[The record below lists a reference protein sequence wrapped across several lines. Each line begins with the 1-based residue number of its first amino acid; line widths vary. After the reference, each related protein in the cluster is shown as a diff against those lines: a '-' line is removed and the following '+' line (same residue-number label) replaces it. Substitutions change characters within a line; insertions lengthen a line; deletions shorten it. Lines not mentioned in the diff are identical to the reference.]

1 MHKLTVAKVKN
12 ALPGK
17 YGDGG
22 GLYLKVKPSGARSWI
37 LRVQHNQRTE
47 EIGLGGFPLVTLAEA
62 REKALEMRRL
72 AKSGENARAHRNKAT
87 TRIPTFKEALLST
100 HAEKEKGWSDKQAA
114 SFLSTLTEYAVPKIG
129 GIAVS
134 NIGSADIVSALK
146 PIWTTKPQMARKV
159 RGRIMQV
166 LAYSRANGWRTDPL
180 PHPSEITEGLA
191 KQPAGKHF
199 AAMPYAEVPEFV
211 AGQLRAMDDAS
222 GATASRL
229 ALLFTVFTAARSG
242 EVRNAQWAQI
252 DRQAG
257 TWKRSAEF
265 MKAGKEHTV
274 MLNKA
279 ALAILDKA
287 QVLANGDGFIF
298 PSARRGRPL
307 SDQSMSAV
315 MRRAGSAVTVHGFRS
330 SFKDWSMEKVTS
342 MPWFVSE
349 VALAHVV
356 GNEVQRAYARSELQE
371 MRAELAEAW
380 GRFTAP
386 SLSID
391 GDNVV
396 PLHPN
401 VAAVS

>member
-1 MHKLTVAKVKN
+1 MHKLTVAKVKS
-12 ALPGK
+12 AAPGK

-22 GLYLKVKPSGARSWI
+22 GLYLKVKPSGARSWV
-37 LRVQHNQRTE
+37 LRVQHQHRTE
-47 EIGLGGFPLVTLAEA
+47 EIGLGGFPLVSLAEA
-62 REKALEMRRL
+62 REKALEMRKL
-72 AKSGENARAHRNKAT
+72 AKAGENARAHRNKAA
-87 TRIPTFKEALLST
+87 TRIPTFKEAMLSA

-114 SFLSTLTEYAVPKIG
+114 SFKSTLTEYAVPKIG

-134 NIGSADIVSALK
+134 NIGSADIVAALK

-199 AAMPYAEVPEFV
+199 AAMPYAEVPAFV
-211 AGQLRAMDDAS
+211 AAQLKAIDDDN

-229 ALLFTVFTAARSG
+229 ALLFTIFTAARSG
-242 EVRNAQWAQI
+242 EVRNAQWVQI
-252 DRQAG
+252 DREAG
-257 TWKRSAEF
+257 TWKRSADF

-279 ALAILDKA
+279 ALAILDHAEK
-287 QVLANGDGFIF
+287 LTNGDGYIF

-315 MRRAGSAVTVHGFRS
+315 LRRAGSAVTVHGFRS

-371 MRAELAEAW
+371 MRADLAEAW
-380 GRFTAP
+380 GRFVAP

-396 PLHPN
+396 ELRP
-401 VAAVS
+401 AAAAS